1 MKNLGKINF
10 GCIVMLLILIVVGY
24 ALYIIIPIKI
34 KAAEFKKTAE
44 MYALQGSLYTREQ
57 IMTELL
63 EKAKQLDLPIT
74 EKNIKIEKSSSFI
87 RIDVYYTVPID
98 IMGYKTELKFNPHF
112 ENPLF

>member
-34 KAAEFKKTAE
+34 KAAELKKTAE

-57 IMTELL
+57 IMTELV
-63 EKAKQLDLPIT
+63 EKAKQLDLPVT

-87 RIDVYYTVPID
+87 KIDIYYTVPID

>member
-63 EKAKQLDLPIT
+63 EKAKQLGLPVT

-87 RIDVYYTVPID
+87 RIDIYYTVPID